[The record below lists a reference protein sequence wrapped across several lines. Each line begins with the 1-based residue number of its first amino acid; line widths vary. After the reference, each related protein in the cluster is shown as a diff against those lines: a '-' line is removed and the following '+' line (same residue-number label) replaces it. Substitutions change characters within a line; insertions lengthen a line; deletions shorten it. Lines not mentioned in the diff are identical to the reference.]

1 MEPILV
7 REAVRSYSSGIK
19 INLYQCGF
27 CKSEFECTPGNIRHG
42 ITKSC
47 GCLKRGPKPT
57 TKRKVSSC
65 RLGRP
70 PKPDLVENTQN
81 APKLIKVFTSQT
93 PSGGKKNLYECGYCG
108 TEFESTP
115 GNVRHSITKSCG
127 CLRKRYHA
135 TLKYFGGGAK
145 THGDSSERLYT
156 IWSGMRQRC
165 KPGLHTSKNYGDRGI
180 TVCGQWQKYEAFRDW
195 ALQSGYSSELTIDRI
210 DVNGHYTPENC
221 RWATREEQS
230 QNKRSNVFAKSD
242 ILEIRRLWGN
252 GVDCVRIAKKF
263 GLPRSARS
271 NILNIAKGKN
281 WSNISDQ

>member
-115 GNVRHSITKSCG
+115 GNVRHGFTKSCG
-127 CLRKRYHA
+127 CLNRGRP
-135 TLKYFGGGAK
+135 
-145 THGDSSERLYT
+145 GDGRSGERLYT

-230 QNKRSNVFAKSD
+230 QNKRNNVFAKSD

-252 GVDCVRIAKKF
+252 GVDCVRIARKF

-281 WSNISDQ
+281 WSNISDQLLPPSLPS